1 MKALGK
7 LLALAGVL
15 GGGAY
20 IYRYVQL
27 ISKLKYNIGQVR
39 LEYFSLSNTQL
50 SADLIIQNE
59 GWFSLNVD
67 RLIVDVYFDGSFV
80 GKLTDSQPFMLLP
93 ASTTV
98 VQSNINLDPT
108 SFGGEISKL
117 LSFKE
122 NTSENSTFGNIN
134 VKFEGKLTTK
144 AYGIPFSVPFVY
156 TDTLKN
162 LTT

>member
-7 LLALAGVL
+7 LLALAGII

-20 IYRYVQL
+20 IYRYVEL
-27 ISKLKYNIGQVR
+27 ITKLKYSIGQVK
-39 LEYFSLSNTQL
+39 LEYFSLGNTML
-50 SADLIIQNE
+50 SADLIIQNS
-59 GWFSLNVD
+59 GWFSLYVD
-67 RLIVDVYFDGSFV
+67 RLIVDVYFDNSFV
-80 GKLTDSQPFMLLP
+80 GKLTDAQPFMLLP

-98 VQSNINLDPT
+98 VQSNINLDP
-108 SFGGEISKL
+108 SALGGEISKL
-117 LSFKE
+117 LAFKQ
-122 NTSENSTFGNIN
+122 NTGENSTFGNIN

-144 AYGIPFSVPFVY
+144 AYGIPFSVPFAY